1 MISENIEEIVTKGYP
16 NLKLENVTKIQDLI
30 RPVLTRGKMKT
41 WREFASTISYLSH
54 YLTPRVL
61 RLLADTSA
69 TNMMWTT
76 PYSMHTIFAALIED
90 QLLSWD
96 TFRPVGGISKI
107 VESMAQNI
115 ADLGGQIHV
124 NQDVTS
130 IEKAGSMESFL
141 VTTPRARYKAKRL
154 VLAVPPGP
162 LASIQGKVIEQI
174 KKERMFNSVQSV
186 EAFRAVATY
195 KNPWWEQGNGSAG
208 LTGMEEFVSHSNG
221 IGYIFPYR

>member
-1 MISENIEEIVTKGYP
+1 MV
-16 NLKLENVTKIQDLI
+16 
-30 RPVLTRGKMKT
+30 
-41 WREFASTISYLSH
+41 
-54 YLTPRVL
+54 
-61 RLLADTSA
+61 
-69 TNMMWTT
+69 
-76 PYSMHTIFAALIED
+76 
-90 QLLSWD
+90 
-96 TFRPVGGISKI
+96 
-107 VESMAQNI
+107 QNI
-115 ADLGGQIHV
+115 ADLGGQIRV